1 MSQIG
6 MTFNVR
12 NVSFLS
18 AKAHY
23 IYGLLLLLVNTKGRF
38 GNFREVERPQ
48 PRSQSSSREI
58 KREVTGR
65 AEALSVERI
74 SKIPRDR
81 PQVSRFL

>member
-58 KREVTGR
+58 KREVTDR
-65 AEALSVERI
+65 AEADKQDS
-74 SKIPRDR
+74 PRSA
-81 PQVSRFL
+81 PSLALLVI